1 MSEGMKNF
9 LKMLIILVI
18 IFVNFKL
25 ISLNKGYIN
34 AQPVGGP
41 SMKYSS
47 SSGSRYI
54 NHGGLYNL
62 LGQDRVKTYV
72 FISICSTILAT
83 LVYLKDLTKKSKKAL
98 VIFIV
103 ITFICVLT
111 LNTLF
116 IHFPMTTVV

>member
-1 MSEGMKNF
+1 MSKGMKNF
-9 LKMLIILVI
+9 IKMLIILVI

-25 ISLNKGYIN
+25 ITLNKGYIN

-62 LGQDRVKTYV
+62 LGQDRIKTSI
-72 FISICSTILAT
+72 FISICSTLLAT

-103 ITFICVLT
+103 ITFICVLA
-111 LNTLF
+111 LNTFF

>member
-9 LKMLIILVI
+9 IKMLIILVI

-34 AQPVGGP
+34 AQPTAGP
-41 SMKYSS
+41 NMEV
-47 SSGSRYI
+47 SGSRYI

-62 LGQDRVKTYV
+62 LGQDRIKTSI
-72 FISICSTILAT
+72 FISICSTLLAT

-98 VIFIV
+98 IIFIV
-103 ITFICVLT
+103 ITFICVLS